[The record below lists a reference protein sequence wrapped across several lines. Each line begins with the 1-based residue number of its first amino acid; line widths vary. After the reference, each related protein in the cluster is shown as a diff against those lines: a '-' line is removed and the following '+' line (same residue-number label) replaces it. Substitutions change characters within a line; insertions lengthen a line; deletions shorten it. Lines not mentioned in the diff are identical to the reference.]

1 MITAILFISFFA
13 MLLNGVP
20 IAICLSTSSV
30 LTILYASNF
39 VRKFANLTL
48 SVVATNTYTGISKF
62 LLLAIP
68 FFVLSGNIMAKAGIS
83 QRLVKF
89 IDDMVGHRRGS
100 LAIVCVI
107 VACFF
112 GAISGSGPAT
122 VAALGA
128 VLIPAMV
135 DSGFDI
141 SFAEA
146 LMATSSSIAI
156 VIPPSIAFV
165 VYASI
170 TGESVGEL
178 FMAGIIPGILMG
190 VALAVVVK
198 REARIK
204 HIEPAHGKRSAAE
217 RWASFKEAFWG
228 LLMPVII
235 LGGIY
240 GGIFTPTE
248 AAAVSVVYGIIVA
261 VFIYRDVTWKDMFY
275 ILVDSAKTTGGI
287 MLIVASASLFSYCCT
302 LFGISQAAQALLSNV
317 STNRV
322 VFLLIVNVI
331 FLIAG
336 CFIDANSA
344 MYIFIPIMMGVAKA
358 LGYNMVAF
366 GIVATVNL
374 AIGQV
379 TPPVGVNLFV
389 ALGLKIKDKQKSLP
403 GKADVFFK
411 VTLPMISK
419 AVLPMIFACL
429 VVLLLITYVPQISL
443 LLVR

>member
-1 MITAILFISFFA
+1 MIAAILFISFFI
-13 MLLNGVP
+13 MLIIGLP
-20 IAICLSTSSV
+20 IAICLGMSSALTV
-30 LTILYASNF
+30 LVASATDP
-39 VRKFANLTL
+39 KFSMLDL
-48 SVVATNTYTGISKF
+48 SIIATNTYTGTAKF

-83 QRLVKF
+83 TRLVSF
-89 IDDMVGHRRGS
+89 IDDCVGHVKGGM
-100 LAIVCVI
+100 AIVCVI

-128 VLIPAMV
+128 VLVPTMIE
-135 DSGFDI
+135 SGF
-141 SFAEA
+141 SAAFSEG

-170 TGESVGEL
+170 ANTNVGEM
-178 FMAGIIPGILMG
+178 FMAGIVPGILMG
-190 VALAVVVK
+190 VALAIVVLIEVSRK
-198 REARIK
+198 GIK
-204 HIEPAHGKRSAAE
+204 PAHEKRSWKE
-217 RWASFKEAFWG
+217 RFKSFKEAFWG

-248 AAAVSVVYGIIVA
+248 AAAVSVIYGLIVGM
-261 VFIYRDVTWKDMFY
+261 FIYREVKLKDLFGIM
-275 ILVDSAKTTGGI
+275 VDSAKTTGGI

-302 LFGISQAAQALLSNV
+302 LFGISQAAQQLLLSV
-317 STNRV
+317 STNKV
-322 VFLLIVNVI
+322 IFLIIVNII

-344 MYIFIPIMMGVAKA
+344 MYIFIPIMLPVALQ
-358 LGYNMVAF
+358 LGYDPVAF
-366 GIVATVNL
+366 GILATVNL

-389 ALGLKIKDKQKSLP
+389 AMGLKIKDAVSSEKE
-403 GKADVFFK
+403 GREVYHK
-411 VTLPMISK
+411 VTLPTISK
-419 AVLPMIFACL
+419 AVVPMIVASL
-429 VVLLLITYVPQISL
+429 IVLLLVTYVPGVSL
-443 LLVR
+443 LFSH

>member
-1 MITAILFISFFA
+1 MIAAVLFISFFI
-13 MLLNGVP
+13 MLLIGLP
-20 IAICLSTSSV
+20 IAICLGMSSALTV
-30 LTILYASNF
+30 LVASATDP
-39 VRKFANLTL
+39 KFSMLDL
-48 SVVATNTYTGISKF
+48 SIIATNTYTGTAKF

-83 QRLVKF
+83 TRLVSF
-89 IDDMVGHRRGS
+89 IDDCVGHVRGGM
-100 LAIVCVI
+100 AIVCVI

-128 VLIPAMV
+128 VLVPTMIE
-135 DSGFDI
+135 SGF
-141 SFAEA
+141 SPAFSEG

-165 VYASI
+165 VYSSI
-170 TGESVGEL
+170 ANTNVGEM
-178 FMAGIIPGILMG
+178 FMAGIVPGILMG
-190 VALAVVVK
+190 IALAVVVLIEVRRK
-198 REARIK
+198 GIK
-204 HIEPAHGKRSAAE
+204 PAHEKRSWKE
-217 RWASFKEAFWG
+217 RFKSFKEAFWG

-248 AAAVSVVYGIIVA
+248 AAAVSVVYGLIVGM
-261 VFIYRDVTWKDMFY
+261 FIYREVKVKDLFGIM
-275 ILVDSAKTTGGI
+275 VDSAKTTGGI

-302 LFGISQAAQALLSNV
+302 LFGISQAAQQLLTSV
-317 STNRV
+317 SANRA
-322 VFLLIVNVI
+322 VFLIIVNII

-344 MYIFIPIMMGVAKA
+344 MYIFIPIMLPVALQ
-358 LGYNMVAF
+358 LGYDPVAF

-389 ALGLKIKDKQKSLP
+389 AMGLKIKDAVSSERE
-403 GKADVFFK
+403 GRDVYHK
-411 VTLPMISK
+411 VTLPMISNS
-419 AVLPMIFACL
+419 VIPMIIASL
-429 VVLLLITYVPQISL
+429 IVLLLVTYVPGVSL
-443 LLVR
+443 LFSH